1 MAVEIHGASSYIY
14 RIDRINSRDRNETA
28 RVFGPRWPVLIVSRA
43 NVIILIRIASER
55 ISIPFPQT
63 KRKLQFILPLSPP
76 RFFSL
81 NFTEESIQKK
91 G

>member
-28 RVFGPRWPVLIVSRA
+28 RVFGPRWPVLIVSRG

-63 KRKLQFILPLSPP
+63 KRKLQFILHYLLRDSFPLIS
-76 RFFSL
+76 RKNQFK
-81 NFTEESIQKK
+81 KK